1 MSTFVNAVCATIV
14 LISLLLLSNSM
25 SHRRHRHT
33 LTLIAVIN
41 WPLWDFDWEKKNL
54 YTISG
59 EVELE
64 NLPLRKDALRNLG
77 LPLQALRGTVGR
89 IKLQIPV
96 RQFRTAPWC
105 ILIENVYVVIGPV
118 NLDEV
123 RFCDEDTL
131 IKHKMTH
138 IDASFSGMPTQKNR
152 PNWTIS
158 YRDWTI

>member
-1 MSTFVNAVCATIV
+1 MFFPLFYASLSFYIFCNSLISHAWC
-14 LISLLLLSNSM
+14 LISLSHFSSNLLCIINLLLVSRAFCICNEYAFDDYA
-25 SHRRHRHT
+25 T
-33 LTLIAVIN
+33 LYYFLFQSF
-41 WPLWDFDWEKKNL
+41 L
-54 YTISG
+54 G

-77 LPLQALRGTVGR
+77 LPLQALKGTVGR

-123 RFCDEDTL
+123 IFVGVVVAVV
-131 IKHKMTH
+131 ISS
-138 IDASFSGMPTQKNR
+138 SFFFWFFNS
-152 PNWTIS
+152 
-158 YRDWTI
+158 